1 MTEHSQERERQRR
14 RRKWD
19 DLRMQLTVSQVNA
32 VFAFVEEMLSQE
44 AFLKETAPQLSGQI
58 DAVAEP
64 IAARR

>member
-1 MTEHSQERERQRR
+1 MTEPSQERERQRR